1 MPSAAPSMSLV
12 PSLVP
17 TDNCGNFRIEV
28 QGDRC
33 AGAHTSF
40 KVFDENQRVIYS
52 GDSFIANQNR
62 MIDICLPKE
71 ETYTF
76 TIYDWDGL
84 CCDCGDGYYK
94 LYLNDNLIREG
105 AEFSNSEST
114 EIPVCITQ
122 ECFER

>member
-76 TIYDWDGL
+76 TIYDSNGL
-84 CCDCGDGYYK
+84 CCGCGDGYYK